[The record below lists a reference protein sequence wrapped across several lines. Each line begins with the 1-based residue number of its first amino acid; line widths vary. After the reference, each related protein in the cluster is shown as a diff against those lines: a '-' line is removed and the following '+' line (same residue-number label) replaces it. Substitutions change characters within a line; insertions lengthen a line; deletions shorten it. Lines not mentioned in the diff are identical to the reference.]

1 MKKKE
6 NPIADE
12 RKKNLKK
19 AKELPFKKRMLYYF
33 DFFKIP
39 ASILLLLAIVLFF
52 LIKDVILAK
61 DTALTVTLINQPDAV
76 TMDVSEFTEPFIGYA
91 GIDAQK
97 ETVLLTPD
105 FLIDDTNPEIIMKL
119 VASVSAKDCDIIICN
134 ENDFERLASMS
145 LLYDLSNYDN
155 SSLTDRYSFLAK
167 EYDHTKNDTA
177 DDDELGTV
185 IYGIDISDSAVIKS
199 SYFNHDEPII
209 LCIGNGSER
218 IERTEAFIF
227 WLLD

>member
-1 MKKKE
+1 MKKRN
-6 NPIADE
+6 NPVADE
-12 RKKNLKK
+12 RKKNLEK

-39 ASILLLLAIVLFF
+39 ASILLFFFIFVFF

-61 DTALTVTLINQPDAV
+61 DTAITVTVVNQAV
-76 TMDVSEFTEPFIGYA
+76 TPNTDVSEFIEPFIGYA
-91 GIDAQK
+91 GIDTKK
-97 ETVLLTPD
+97 ETVLFTPD
-105 FLIDDTNPEIIMKL
+105 FYIDDTNPETIMKL

-134 ENDFERLASMS
+134 KEDFDLLASMS
-145 LLYDLSNYDN
+145 LLYDLSFYDN
-155 SSLTDRYSFLAK
+155 SFLK
-167 EYDHTKNDTA
+167 DKYDFVTEEYDHTKNDTA

-185 IYGIDISDSAVIKS
+185 TYGIDISDSAVIKS
-199 SYFNHDEPII
+199 SFINSDEQII

-218 IERTEAFIF
+218 TERTEAFIS

>member
-1 MKKKE
+1 MKKRN
-6 NPIADE
+6 NPVADE
-12 RKKNLKK
+12 RKKNLEK

-39 ASILLLLAIVLFF
+39 ASILLFFFIIVFF

-61 DTALTVTLINQPDAV
+61 DTAITVTVVNQAV
-76 TMDVSEFTEPFIGYA
+76 APNTDVSEFIEPFIGYA
-91 GIDAQK
+91 GIDTKK
-97 ETVLLTPD
+97 EIVLFTPD
-105 FLIDDTNPEIIMKL
+105 FYIDDTNPETIMKL

-134 ENDFERLASMS
+134 KEDFDLLASMS
-145 LLYDLSNYDN
+145 LLYDLSFYDN
-155 SSLTDRYSFLAK
+155 SFLK
-167 EYDHTKNDTA
+167 DKYDFVTEKYDHTKNDTA

-185 IYGIDISDSAVIKS
+185 TYGIDISDSAVIKS
-199 SYFNHDEPII
+199 SFINSDEQII

-218 IERTEAFIF
+218 TERTEAFIS